1 MGTYR
6 QPSQVIDKSLN
17 TLNQGLQNVNQQIG
31 NELRFQRAQEIA
43 RAKEAKK
50 EQEKKDK
57 ELKDLKDR
65 QQAAVD
71 GYQVNI
77 DNWEGIN
84 QKRTDDWG
92 QEAVSIQNQLKNNA
106 QHYLDIMGDNLPDTV
121 AYRGAERAIKNM
133 ITQYPVMAALL
144 NGEAKE
150 VENAYVNGEWIKEGN
165 DGAILNSDDPLH
177 ATKKNMLL
185 DIAKGYN
192 PERFQVISTPSGFDI
207 TYTGADGKEF
217 NLNANDYKSYKE
229 GGNDLVS
236 TVNGKEFD
244 TFIGG
249 VWGELKEDWKPVQK
263 KIIDYRKEL
272 NEKGKLE
279 TIKYTDVENS
289 YTQARK
295 NVNETLND
303 WFNKGARL
311 TQSEWQMLGG
321 KGVYSPD
328 KNNEE
333 AKKLLTEKIE
343 NKYLKEEDSYTLS
356 EQEILQGGGK
366 SSSDSSGNGTIN
378 PEEKSYSDKFINN
391 LKDLK
396 EGKKGSEDPYIGTD
410 LDGRNIRK
418 IKKDGDSITFITQD
432 LDSSGE
438 PTGEPFNQTFNLN
451 NKKQIENLERK
462 LLKQTPKNYDVSVIE
477 TYINTKT
484 DDFIVGEESFDIDP
498 LISFQEFNKEETGV
512 VSKLKDLYPNVTF
525 EEAIPGTNAIS
536 VKIGDQDAKEFKLSN
551 KDDYNKFI
559 RLVDPKYDKGDPTK
573 GMTDEEKIKYYLDNS
588 SK

>member
-84 QKRTDDWG
+84 QKRTDDWQ
-92 QEAVSIQNQLKNNA
+92 QEDVSIQNQLKNNA
-106 QHYLDIMGDNLPDTV
+106 QHYLDIMGDNLPGTE

-207 TYTGADGKEF
+207 TYEGADGKEF

-249 VWGELKEDWKPVQK
+249 VWSELKEDWQPVQT

-279 TIKYTDVENS
+279 TIKFTDVENS

-333 AKKLLTEKIE
+333 AKKLLTKKIE
-343 NKYLKEEDSYTLS
+343 NKYLKEEENYTLS
-356 EQEILQGGGK
+356 EQEILQGGGSGSVK
-366 SSSDSSGNGTIN
+366 DEEVEVVSYDTIINDATALKNSLDNPNIDPKTGKRITKEQIEAGEFERLSKVEKENKKKLTSDLKARFEGSGFATGSGTKIIQDIEIKYKDGKLLFFPQVNYATAGNDEDLKTLKEYSSGIPLTS
-378 PEEKSYSDKFINN
+378 ERLLKFEKQ
-391 LKDLK
+391 LKQ
-396 EGKKGSEDPYIGTD
+396 IA
-410 LDGRNIRK
+410 
-418 IKKDGDSITFITQD
+418 KDSVV
-432 LDSSGE
+432 S
-438 PTGEPFNQTFNLN
+438 TGVGANFNQ
-451 NKKQIENLERK
+451 
-462 LLKQTPKNYDVSVIE
+462 
-477 TYINTKT
+477 
-484 DDFIVGEESFDIDP
+484 
-498 LISFQEFNKEETGV
+498 
-512 VSKLKDLYPNVTF
+512 
-525 EEAIPGTNAIS
+525 
-536 VKIGDQDAKEFKLSN
+536 
-551 KDDYNKFI
+551 
-559 RLVDPKYDKGDPTK
+559 
-573 GMTDEEKIKYYLDNS
+573 
-588 SK
+588 

>member
-6 QPSQVIDKSLN
+6 QPSQVIDKSFN

-57 ELKDLKDR
+57 ELKNLKDR

-84 QKRTDDWG
+84 QKRTDDWQ
-92 QEAVSIQNQLKNNA
+92 QEDVSIQNQLKNNA
-106 QHYLDIMGDNLPDTV
+106 QHYLDIMGDNLPGTE

-249 VWGELKEDWKPVQK
+249 VWSELKEDWKPVQK

-289 YTQARK
+289 YTQARE

-343 NKYLKEEDSYTLS
+343 NKYLKEEENYTLS
-356 EQEILQGGGK
+356 EQEILQGGGRK
-366 SSSDSSGNGTIN
+366 AEDEVETVDYSSIISNKDKLLSLLENPNQVIDPKVRKEREKMSKEELAKLPLEEFSTQEKELVGILKNQIVKQFEAQTISGLPGGKTGIVDVDINVGKDSSGVTVI
-378 PEEKSYSDKFINN
+378 KFIPKQQNKDGEIVPIPAFGAGITLDEN
-391 LKDLK
+391 GLLKLDKEFGLDKKVVLGSTSKLSAEDL
-396 EGKKGSEDPYIGTD
+396 
-410 LDGRNIRK
+410 
-418 IKKDGDSITFITQD
+418 IKK
-432 LDSSGE
+432 
-438 PTGEPFNQTFNLN
+438 
-451 NKKQIENLERK
+451 
-462 LLKQTPKNYDVSVIE
+462 Y
-477 TYINTKT
+477 
-484 DDFIVGEESFDIDP
+484 
-498 LISFQEFNKEETGV
+498 
-512 VSKLKDLYPNVTF
+512 
-525 EEAIPGTNAIS
+525 
-536 VKIGDQDAKEFKLSN
+536 SN
-551 KDDYNKFI
+551 
-559 RLVDPKYDKGDPTK
+559 
-573 GMTDEEKIKYYLDNS
+573 
-588 SK
+588 

>member
-6 QPSQVIDKSLN
+6 QPSQIIDKSFN

-57 ELKDLKDR
+57 ELKDLKNR

-106 QHYLDIMGDNLPDTV
+106 QHYLDIMGDNLPDTE
-121 AYRGAERAIKNM
+121 AYRAAERAIKNM

-192 PERFQVISTPSGFDI
+192 PERFQVIGTPSGFDI

-249 VWGELKEDWKPVQK
+249 IWGELKEDWKPVQT
-263 KIIDYRKEL
+263 KIIDYREEL

-279 TIKYTDVENS
+279 TIKFTDVENS
-289 YTQARK
+289 YIQARK
-295 NVNETLND
+295 NVNETLDD

-333 AKKLLTEKIE
+333 AKKLLIKKIE
-343 NKYLKEEDSYTLS
+343 NKYLKEEDNYTLS
-356 EQEILQGGGK
+356 EEEIRKGGGNSVK
-366 SSSDSSGNGTIN
+366 GEEAKVVSYDTIINDATAFEKALKNPNRVISTGEEVKPGDVESGKAQRLSDT
-378 PEEKSYSDKFINN
+378 EAK
-391 LKDLK
+391 LKVKLTNDLK
-396 EGKKGSEDPYIGTD
+396 SRFEGSGFATGSGT
-410 LDGRNIRK
+410 K
-418 IKKDGDSITFITQD
+418 IIQD
-432 LDSSGE
+432 
-438 PTGEPFNQTFNLN
+438 
-451 NKKQIENLERK
+451 I
-462 LLKQTPKNYDVSVIE
+462 
-477 TYINTKT
+477 
-484 DDFIVGEESFDIDP
+484 
-498 LISFQEFNKEETGV
+498 
-512 VSKLKDLYPNVTF
+512 
-525 EEAIPGTNAIS
+525 
-536 VKIGDQDAKEFKLSN
+536 
-551 KDDYNKFI
+551 
-559 RLVDPKYDKGDPTK
+559 
-573 GMTDEEKIKYYLDNS
+573 KIKYKDGKLLFFPQVNYAAAGSDEDLKTLKEYS
-588 SK
+588 SGIPITNERLLKFEKQIKEIAKDSVVSTGVGAKFNQ

>member
-57 ELKDLKDR
+57 ELKNLRDR
-65 QQAAVD
+65 QQAAID

-84 QKRTDDWG
+84 QKRTDDWE
-92 QEAVSIQNQLKNNA
+92 QEDVSIQNQLKNNA
-106 QHYLDIMGDNLPDTV
+106 QHYLDIMGDNLPGTE

-185 DIAKGYN
+185 DIAKSSN
-192 PERFQVISTPSGFDI
+192 PDRFQVINTPSGFDI
-207 TYTGADGKEF
+207 TYTGEDGKEF

-249 VWGELKEDWKPVQK
+249 VWSELKGDWQPVQK
-263 KIIDYRKEL
+263 KIIDYREEL

-279 TIKYTDVENS
+279 TIKFTDVKNS

-295 NVNETLND
+295 NVDETLND

-343 NKYLKEEDSYTLS
+343 NKYLKEDASYTLS
-356 EQEILQGGGK
+356 EEEIIKGGGSGK
-366 SSSDSSGNGTIN
+366 SEEVKIVSYDKIINDAAALKKSLDNPNIDPKTRERITKEQIEAGEFERLSKTEKENKKKLTDDLKARFEGSSFATGSGTKIIQDIEIKYKDGKLFFFPQVNYATAGKDEDLKTLKEYSSGIPLTR
-378 PEEKSYSDKFINN
+378 ERLLKFEKQ
-391 LKDLK
+391 L
-396 EGKKGSEDPYIGTD
+396 
-410 LDGRNIRK
+410 
-418 IKKDGDSITFITQD
+418 
-432 LDSSGE
+432 
-438 PTGEPFNQTFNLN
+438 
-451 NKKQIENLERK
+451 KQIAK
-462 LLKQTPKNYDVSVIE
+462 DSVVS
-477 TYINTKT
+477 
-484 DDFIVGEESFDIDP
+484 
-498 LISFQEFNKEETGV
+498 TGV
-512 VSKLKDLYPNVTF
+512 GANF
-525 EEAIPGTNAIS
+525 N
-536 VKIGDQDAKEFKLSN
+536 
-551 KDDYNKFI
+551 
-559 RLVDPKYDKGDPTK
+559 
-573 GMTDEEKIKYYLDNS
+573 
-588 SK
+588 